1 MKNLEWKNFSLTW
14 YLTGQISQNYTVF
27 AFFWNC
33 TIIPR
38 LVSIFFFFF
47 FQCRVYLSILNYTFE
62 CSCFFLPFK
71 YKTIVFLFLFNFMFI
86 KYNISYSLHFKIFK
100 INLPFLGTQYLCGF
114 YILNIVYFY
123 SLHFQN

>member
-1 MKNLEWKNFSLTW
+1 MKEFFSNMVFNRSNFTELHS
-14 YLTGQISQNYTVF
+14 ICVF
-27 AFFWNC
+27 LKLYNNSTACFN
-33 TIIPR
+33 
-38 LVSIFFFFF
+38 FFFFF